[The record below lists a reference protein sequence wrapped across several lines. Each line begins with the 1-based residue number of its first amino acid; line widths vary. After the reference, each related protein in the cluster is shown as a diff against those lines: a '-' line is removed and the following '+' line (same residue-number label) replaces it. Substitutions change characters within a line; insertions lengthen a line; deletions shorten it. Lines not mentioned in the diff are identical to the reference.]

1 MSYHIKYKYILH
13 LHVLLS
19 SSLGDCISETLS
31 AGGLLSEHA
40 HTETWKRHT
49 VLSRNESDGQG
60 THEPRSRCSLKDSV
74 VVFKNL
80 KHLKNMVPFVVLLY
94 VGTGNKIGNSERPR
108 GARTCC

>member
-1 MSYHIKYKYILH
+1 MPYYIKYKYILD

-31 AGGLLSEHA
+31 AGGLLSERA
-40 HTETWKRHT
+40 LTQTWKRHT

-60 THEPRSRCSLKDSV
+60 THEPRSRRSLKDSV
-74 VVFKNL
+74 VVFKNF

-108 GARTCC
+108 GTRTCC